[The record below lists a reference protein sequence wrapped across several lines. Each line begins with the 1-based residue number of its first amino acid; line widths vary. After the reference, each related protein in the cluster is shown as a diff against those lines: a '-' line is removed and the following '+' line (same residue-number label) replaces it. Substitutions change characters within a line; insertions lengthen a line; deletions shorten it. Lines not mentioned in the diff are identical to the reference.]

1 MYALVSTGLLCA
13 RQSAHG
19 LRLSEMPRLIDSQSD
34 ASHTSIRMHDVV
46 VIGAGPAGLHAA
58 RLLGERGLDVTV
70 LEEHEDV
77 GRPVHCTGIL
87 AQEAFDE
94 FGLAPDSILNPLTAA
109 RFVSPGGRDVVY
121 RPGSVEAV
129 VVDRAVFDAQM
140 AERALGAGARIL
152 WGTRGRTITCEADA
166 VSVDT
171 AAGSTLSARA
181 CVLACGARYA
191 LHRQLGLHPPA
202 LLLHTAQAELPAAR
216 PGDVEVHFGAEVAPE
231 GFAWVVPV
239 SRGDRTY
246 ARVGV
251 MCATAAPR
259 HFTRMIGRIAA
270 RWGISAET
278 TPEPRQKVLPLSA
291 IAPTYGNRL
300 VVVGDAAGLVKPTTG
315 GGIYYSLLS
324 ATLAVDVL
332 ADALAR
338 GDLGARSLAPYERRW
353 REHLDAEL
361 STQLSLRVLAQ
372 RMRDEDIESLF
383 ELALTD
389 GVMPIVRRT
398 ATFNRHRR
406 LILALFRHPPARQIL
421 LRSIVG

>member
-1 MYALVSTGLLCA
+1 
-13 RQSAHG
+13 
-19 LRLSEMPRLIDSQSD
+19 
-34 ASHTSIRMHDVV
+34 MHDVI

-58 RLLGERGLDVTV
+58 RLLSERGLDVIV
-70 LEEHEDV
+70 LEEHEAV

-87 AQEAFDE
+87 AREAFDE
-94 FGLAPDSILNPLTAA
+94 FGLARDTILNPLTAA
-109 RFVSPGGRDVVY
+109 RFVSPGGRDFIY

-129 VVDRAVFDAQM
+129 VVDRVMFDARL
-140 AERALGAGARIL
+140 AERAVGAGARIL
-152 WGTRGRTITCEADA
+152 CGTRVRTINCDADF

-171 AAGSTLSARA
+171 SVGFALRARA
-181 CVLACGARYA
+181 CVLACGGRYA
-191 LHRQLGLHPPA
+191 LHRQLALHPPTM
-202 LLLHTAQAELPAAR
+202 LLHTAQAELPAAR

-239 SRGDRTY
+239 SRGDQTY

-251 MCATAAPR
+251 MCAKAAPR
-259 HFTRMIGRIAA
+259 YFKRMVGRISA
-270 RWGISAET
+270 RWGISVEA

-291 IAPTYGNRL
+291 IARTYGDRML
-300 VVVGDAAGLVKPTTG
+300 VVGDAAGLVKPTTG

-324 ATLAVDVL
+324 ATLAADVL
-332 ADALAR
+332 IDALAR
-338 GDLGARSLAPYERRW
+338 GDLGARSLAEYERRW

-398 ATFNRHRR
+398 ATFNRHRQ
-406 LILALFRHPPARQIL
+406 LILALFKHPPARQIL
-421 LRSIVG
+421 FRSIVC